1 MLSVIL
7 AGTKGNKEKK
17 KKGEWRQDYAWTRT
31 RDVNPSHRKTPAIKF
46 IFLLVVWVCVGV
58 FCIGSNL
65 VVVAKC
71 ISTMLGCHPMLLR
84 KPRERRDPLLGSSGQ
99 SRSCIDP
106 MILIPFTPLSL
117 GYLSSNCQFSQCSNL
132 TISYLL
138 NSLKSSL
145 LF

>member
-7 AGTKGNKEKK
+7 AGTKGNKGQKK
-17 KKGEWRQDYAWTRT
+17 RRVKTRLRLDLDKGCQPE
-31 RDVNPSHRKTPAIKF
+31 SSCHKIHF
-46 IFLLVVWVCVGV
+46 SSGCVGACGC

-106 MILIPFTPLSL
+106 KILIPFTPLSL

-132 TISYLL
+132 TISCLL